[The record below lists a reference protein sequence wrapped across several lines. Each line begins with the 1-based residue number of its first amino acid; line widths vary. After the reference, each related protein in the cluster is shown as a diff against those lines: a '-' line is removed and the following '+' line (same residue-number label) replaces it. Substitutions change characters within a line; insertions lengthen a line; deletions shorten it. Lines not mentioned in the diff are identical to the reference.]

1 MPLVDRDLFPL
12 IDKETSPKAVVI
24 VGARRTGKTTL
35 LEVLAKKHESVRW
48 YSGDDPTDSEEL
60 QLSSASDVE
69 LALMQAEALIIDE
82 AQRIPNICL
91 TLKRLVDANGRLANP
106 KKNYVTGSSSLDLAK
121 GVKESAVGRL
131 GKHEMWPLSISEIAA
146 FRSWGE
152 VRQTIDRLIVYG
164 TYPTAFVDPENAGRT
179 LRDYCDGLLYKDLFE
194 LSDMRF
200 RNKVE
205 TLVRVLACN
214 IGSEVNYD
222 NLSRETGLNK
232 TTVANYV
239 TLLEQ
244 CNIVRVCPSYAKNL
258 ANEIK
263 KGKKI
268 YFVDTGIRN
277 AIIND
282 FSPMSARRDRDA
294 GALWENFFFIERLKL
309 HSLRQDSIS
318 MYFWRTSGIK
328 THELDFVEVKD
339 GKMRAFECKLSK
351 TAKTNPGDAFKK
363 AYPDCPIDGVTPAD
377 LMKLWLQDEN
387 AI

>member
-1 MPLVDRDLFPL
+1 MPLVARDLFPL

-48 YSGDDPTDSEEL
+48 YSGDDPIDSEEL

-69 LALMQAEALIIDE
+69 LALMRAEALIIDE
-82 AQRIPNICL
+82 AQRVPNIGL
-91 TLKRLVDANGRLANP
+91 ILKRLVDANERLAKP
-106 KKNYVTGSSSLDLAK
+106 TKIYVTGSSSLNLAK

-131 GKHEMWPLSISEIAA
+131 VKYEMWPLSISEIAA

-194 LSDMRF
+194 LSDIRL

-222 NLSRETGLNK
+222 KLSRETGLNK
-232 TTVANYV
+232 TTVADYI

-294 GALWENFFFIERLKL
+294 VALWENFFFIERLKL

-318 MYFWRTSGIK
+318 MYFWRTSGNK

-339 GKMRAFECKLSK
+339 GKMRAFECKFSK
-351 TAKTNPGDAFKK
+351 TAKTNPDEAFKK
-363 AYPDCPIDGVTPAD
+363 AYPDCPIDVVTPAD

>member
-1 MPLVDRDLFPL
+1 M
-12 IDKETSPKAVVI
+12 
-24 VGARRTGKTTL
+24 
-35 LEVLAKKHESVRW
+35 
-48 YSGDDPTDSEEL
+48 
-60 QLSSASDVE
+60 
-69 LALMQAEALIIDE
+69 
-82 AQRIPNICL
+82 
-91 TLKRLVDANGRLANP
+91 
-106 KKNYVTGSSSLDLAK
+106 
-121 GVKESAVGRL
+121 
-131 GKHEMWPLSISEIAA
+131 
-146 FRSWGE
+146 
-152 VRQTIDRLIVYG
+152 
-164 TYPTAFVDPENAGRT
+164 
-179 LRDYCDGLLYKDLFE
+179 
-194 LSDMRF
+194 
-200 RNKVE
+200 E

-222 NLSRETGLNK
+222 KLSRETGLNK
-232 TTVANYV
+232 TTVADYV

-318 MYFWRTSGIK
+318 MYFWRTSGNK

-363 AYPDCPIDGVTPAD
+363 AYPNCPIDVVTPAD

>member
-1 MPLVDRDLFPL
+1 MPLVDRDLLPL
-12 IDKETSPKAVVI
+12 IDKETTPKAVVI

-48 YSGDDPTDSEEL
+48 YSGDDPTHSEEL

-82 AQRIPNICL
+82 AQRIPNISL
-91 TLKRLVDANGRLANP
+91 TLKRLVDANERLATS
-106 KKNYVTGSSSLDLAK
+106 KKIYVTGSSSLDLAK

-131 GKHEMWPLSISEIAA
+131 VKHEMWPLSISEIAA
-146 FRSWGE
+146 FCSWGE
-152 VRQTIDRLIVYG
+152 VRQSIDRLIVYG
-164 TYPTAFVDPENAGRT
+164 TYPNAFVDPENAVRT
-179 LRDYCDGLLYKDLFE
+179 LRDYCEGLLYKDLFE
-194 LSDMRF
+194 LSDIRL

-205 TLVRVLACN
+205 TLVRVLAYN

-232 TTVANYV
+232 TTVADYV

-318 MYFWRTSGIK
+318 MYFWRTSGNK

-351 TAKTNPGDAFKK
+351 TAKANPGDAFKK
-363 AYPDCPIDGVTPAD
+363 AYPNCPVDVVTPAD